1 MVDDSVGALHVALA
15 AAFVGWLVFSISHSL
30 AVWKKRNASAQPR
43 PSRGLL
49 YLGLF
54 VCAAALAAGWLNREL
69 TRRAGVILGTDFFVV
84 RAHTKTTPHLI
95 QNDSIEQGAP
105 LATFDDAEGDREE
118 AHLRGDI
125 AVLEEQIADTR
136 LKPLVLDPEL
146 LRVAQDVS
154 DTQRARLSQ
163 LGYGVLHTAGADSFS
178 LQAHHDNELAAQRA
192 QSSAA
197 ELQYERTASLVKDG
211 IFARNKLDA
220 AAAAAKTAAQKLHER
235 ENLIQVTEAG
245 YDTVAHTQSAIASDI
260 GRAQAERNAEL
271 AELGAQLS
279 ELRTSLVQL
288 HRERTIRAPFAGTVV
303 YRHQT
308 PALAK
313 EDQVILA
320 LAKGSGFLAT
330 VQVPAREAAM
340 LAPGQEV
347 RLKLNHSLISDGMI
361 GRLQSVQLVPGNPD
375 RRDLLIAC
383 DLPPEQF
390 AAFATGTIPVSL
402 QWRPP
407 IYTDR
412 FTQTGF
418 VFLLLSM
425 IAWLITEVRA
435 RVRQT
440 VEVDRVCTQLDP
452 ALEAFSKVAR

>member
-1 MVDDSVGALHVALA
+1 M
-15 AAFVGWLVFSISHSL
+15 
-30 AVWKKRNASAQPR
+30 
-43 PSRGLL
+43 
-49 YLGLF
+49 
-54 VCAAALAAGWLNREL
+54 NREL

-84 RAHTKTTPHLI
+84 RAHTKTTPHLV
-95 QNDSIEQGAP
+95 QGDSIEQGAR
-105 LATFDDAEGDREE
+105 LATFDDLEGDREE

-125 AVLEEQIADTR
+125 AVIEEQIADAR

-146 LRVAQDVS
+146 LRVSQDVS
-154 DTQRARLSQ
+154 DTQRAPLEAGLR
-163 LGYGVLHTAGADSFS
+163 VLHSEQADSFS
-178 LQAHHDNELAAQRA
+178 SRARQDNELAAERA

-220 AAAAAKTAAQKLHER
+220 AAAAAQTAAQKLRER
-235 ENLIQVTEAG
+235 ENLLRVTEAG
-245 YDTVAHTQSAIASDI
+245 YDSVAHTESAIARDI
-260 GRAQAERNAEL
+260 ERAKAERNAEL
-271 AELGAQLS
+271 AELDAQLA
-279 ELRTSLVQL
+279 EVRASLVQL
-288 HRERTIRAPFAGTVV
+288 HRERSVVAPFAGTIV

-340 LAPGQEV
+340 LAPGHEL
-347 RLKLNHSLISDGMI
+347 RMKLNHSLVSEEMT

-383 DLPPEQF
+383 GLPPEQF
-390 AAFATGTIPVSL
+390 AAFATGIIPVTL

-407 IYTDR
+407 IHADR
-412 FTQTGF
+412 FTQAGF
-418 VFLLLSM
+418 VFLLLSV
-425 IAWLITEVRA
+425 IAWLIAELRA
-435 RVRQT
+435 RMRQAAE
-440 VEVDRVCTQLDP
+440 VERVFTQLG
-452 ALEAFSKVAR
+452 LSEEFSQVGR

>member
-1 MVDDSVGALHVALA
+1 
-15 AAFVGWLVFSISHSL
+15 
-30 AVWKKRNASAQPR
+30 
-43 PSRGLL
+43 
-49 YLGLF
+49 
-54 VCAAALAAGWLNREL
+54 
-69 TRRAGVILGTDFFVV
+69 
-84 RAHTKTTPHLI
+84 
-95 QNDSIEQGAP
+95 
-105 LATFDDAEGDREE
+105 
-118 AHLRGDI
+118 
-125 AVLEEQIADTR
+125 
-136 LKPLVLDPEL
+136 
-146 LRVAQDVS
+146 
-154 DTQRARLSQ
+154 
-163 LGYGVLHTAGADSFS
+163 
-178 LQAHHDNELAAQRA
+178 
-192 QSSAA
+192 
-197 ELQYERTASLVKDG
+197 
-211 IFARNKLDA
+211 
-220 AAAAAKTAAQKLHER
+220 
-235 ENLIQVTEAG
+235 
-245 YDTVAHTQSAIASDI
+245 
-260 GRAQAERNAEL
+260 
-271 AELGAQLS
+271 
-279 ELRTSLVQL
+279 LVQL
-288 HRERTIRAPFAGTVV
+288 HRERTILAPFAGTVV